1 VYKQPG
7 LSVPGGETVAESFI
21 DRVIRGQGWMDPVA
35 EAVQAAI
42 GKAYEA
48 LGPRGRAAKNFLHGT
63 TSLGHPLNPAITD
76 VPVGAWLVGLV
87 ADATGQRDAADTALA
102 IGLGAAA
109 LSALTG
115 YTDFHET
122 YGQERRIA
130 LVHGAA
136 MSAAT
141 GLEAVSLAMRRR
153 GGDGARRTAVALSTA
168 GFAIVA
174 ASAYLGGDLVYGI
187 GTMVNRNAF
196 AEAPEDFVEVGASGD
211 FPEGALRRVQAGSMP
226 VLVTR
231 RDGRLLAIG
240 AVCSHAGGPLDE
252 GTIDGDGVVCPW
264 HGSRFRLADG
274 EVTDGPATFPQPPFE
289 VRERDGRVEV
299 RVAVPLH

>member
-1 VYKQPG
+1 
-7 LSVPGGETVAESFI
+7 VAETFI

-35 EAVQAAI
+35 EAVQGAI

-48 LGPRGRAAKNFLHGT
+48 LGPRGRAVKNLLHGT
-63 TSLGHPLNPAITD
+63 RALGHPLHPAVSD
-76 VPVGAWLVGLV
+76 VPVGAWLVGVV
-87 ADATGQRDAADTALA
+87 ADAAGRREAADTALA

-109 LSALTG
+109 LTALSG

-130 LVHGAA
+130 LAHGAA
-136 MSAAT
+136 MTVGT
-141 GLEAVSLAMRRR
+141 GLEAASLVLRRV
-153 GGDGARRTAVALSTA
+153 GGEGARRTAVALSAA
-168 GFAIVA
+168 GFGVVA
-174 ASAYLGGDLVYGI
+174 LSAYLGGDLVFGI

-196 AEAPEDFVEVGASGD
+196 AEAPEDFVEVGAPGE
-211 FPEGALRRVQAGSMP
+211 FPEGALRRVQAGPMP

-231 RDGRLLAIG
+231 RNGQLLAIG

-252 GTIDGDGVVCPW
+252 GTVDGDGVVCPW

-274 EVTDGPATFPQPPFE
+274 AVTDGPATFSQPPFE

-299 RVAVPLH
+299 KVAVPLH